1 MIPSTLRRYG
11 RQAPLLA
18 LLVVFALLVAA
29 CASPSSLT
37 SGGHA
42 PASTDR
48 PPGPT
53 ADTRGPSVGKSGGLV
68 VHFLDVG
75 QADSILVE
83 SAGHAMLVDGGNN
96 GDASAVVD
104 YLKKQGVKR
113 LDAIVGTHPHEDHIG
128 GLDAVIKE
136 FEVGTVYL
144 PKVTTTTRTFQD
156 VVAAMKDRGLSASAP
171 RPDDSFR
178 LGDAA
183 CTVLAPESDRYD
195 DLNNYSIVI
204 RVGYGE
210 TSFLLTGDAE
220 AASEEEMLGSG
231 RELSVTV
238 LKVGHHGSNSS
249 TSAAFLRR
257 VKPRYAVISVGRD
270 NTYGHPARSTMLRLK
285 DLGIPV
291 YRTDENGT
299 IVATSDGRAV
309 TFNTK
314 PGDYSDG
321 GEP

>member
-1 MIPSTLRRYG
+1 MTFILRRYG

-18 LLVVFALLVAA
+18 LVVVFALLVAA
-29 CASPSSLT
+29 CTSPSALT
-37 SGGHA
+37 AGGHA
-42 PASTDR
+42 PAPADH

-53 ADTRGPSVGKSGGLV
+53 SDTPGPSAGKSGGLV

-83 SAGHAMLVDGGNN
+83 SAGHTMLVDGGNN
-96 GDASAVVD
+96 GDARTVVG
-104 YLKKQGVKR
+104 YLKKRGVKR

-128 GLDAVIKE
+128 GLDAVMKA
-136 FEVGTVYL
+136 FEVATVYL
-144 PKVTTTTRTFQD
+144 PRVTTTTRTFQD

-171 RPDDSFR
+171 RPGDSFR
-178 LGDAA
+178 LGDAT
-183 CTVLAPESDRYD
+183 CTVLAPESARYE
-195 DLNNYSIVI
+195 DLNNYSIVL
-204 RVGYGE
+204 RVSYGE
-210 TSFLLTGDAE
+210 TSFLLAGDAE
-220 AASEEEMLGSG
+220 AVSEEEMLGGG
-231 RELSVTV
+231 RELSATV

-249 TSAAFLRR
+249 TTAAFLRR